1 MIKLFNRFKDYLLN
15 TEKSFEE
22 RIFVLLTVIAISSVF
37 VALVGD
43 ILTGE
48 NILEIVFLVGVMV
61 IVPIIT
67 YTSVTRG
74 RVKLGV
80 RLIVAGLVFVINP
93 AIFFFGGGVEGGG
106 VVWVMFSYLYIG
118 LVLTGRWRTIMLILL
133 TGMAIFENVID
144 YYFPNTVHTHSDF
157 MFHVDQLISIVLVGV
172 VCFVMVTFQNRLF
185 MEENRHARE
194 EADRVE
200 ELNRSQ
206 NRFFSSMSHEIRTPI
221 NTILGLN
228 EIILRQPDASEE
240 ILRDAGNIEGAG
252 KLLLSLI
259 NDILDFSKMEAGRM
273 EIVPV
278 DYRVGDMI
286 SEIVNMIW
294 LRANEKGLE
303 FTVDID
309 PEVPSVLYGDE
320 VRIKQVLINLLNN
333 AVKYTREGSV
343 GLHIECDETGENK
356 VMLKISV
363 TDTGIGIKQDAIP
376 HLFDAFQRIDM
387 EKNRYIEGTGL
398 GLSIV
403 KQLVELMGGKVT
415 VNSVYTE
422 GSTFTVTLEQTV
434 SDSKAVGDINIA
446 NYGNSRVYKEYKA
459 GFSAPGA
466 VVLIVDDN
474 ELNLEV
480 ESKLLLGTDVV
491 VDTAV
496 SGAEALRKTLTRRYD
511 VILMDHYMP
520 EMDGIEALKAIR
532 AQTGGLNRDVP
543 VIVLTANAGSEN
555 RELYNAAGFDG
566 YLIKPVSGSRLQ
578 DMLLKHIPVEKLA
591 YGADNRNIQDEIST
605 AKGYIRKIPVLITAS
620 STSDIPEAV
629 IKQLRLDIIPFS
641 ICTKDG
647 TFRDYF
653 EMGGDELINYI
664 QNGGEAISKAPEIS
678 DYTEFF
684 GRMLRKAHQVIHIA
698 ISTSMSVEY
707 ERATEAARSFENVTV
722 VNSEGLSC
730 AAGMLV
736 MIAYRLAQQ
745 NQPAERI
752 VEELNEIKKHIHCS
766 FIIGSTEIMAN
777 RGYISERVHNIAKM
791 LELRPALGVKDD
803 KMSIMGFWMGS
814 REHAFEKYIHKALP
828 LRSDPD
834 KDVMF
839 VAYADLTEDEIEM
852 IERTIRRR
860 YDFEHIVFKQITA
873 AVTTNCGP
881 GSFGI
886 LYMDNCGKDYKLG
899 ALLPKEKETVE
910 IQHAAEET
918 DDALWAVEEAE
929 SAIVVTA
936 DRNDDVSTA
945 KRWCDGI
952 EGIDAD
958 AGIHNSGSE
967 ETYRTVIGIFRDS
980 IDEYAAELDGF
991 YASDDWENYTIKV
1004 HALKSSAR
1012 LAGANSLADEAQM
1025 LENAGKEED
1034 TEYIKE
1040 HHEAFVREY
1049 RSFKERLDPVVSG
1062 LADNEPDEVKGD
1074 GPVADREIIELV
1086 YEAVKQGAKDMDY
1099 DVIESAFAEVEGY
1112 IIPKEEEEKFSLIK
1126 EKSERFDYE
1135 GILEILD

>member
-1 MIKLFNRFKDYLLN
+1 MKLFNRLKAYLLD

-22 RIFVLLTVIAISSVF
+22 RIFVLLTIIAISSVF
-37 VALVGD
+37 IALAGD

-48 NILEIVFLVGVMV
+48 NVLEIVFLTGVII
-61 IVPIIT
+61 IVPMIT
-67 YTSVTRG
+67 YMSVTKG

-118 LVLTGRWRTIMLILL
+118 LVLTGKWRTIMLILL
-133 TGMAIFENVID
+133 TGMAVFENVID
-144 YYFPNTVHTHSDF
+144 YYFPNTVHNHSEF

-185 MEENRHARE
+185 KEENRHAKE
-194 EADRVE
+194 EAARAE

-240 ILRDAGNIEGAG
+240 IMRDAGNIEGAG
-252 KLLLSLI
+252 KMLLSLI
-259 NDILDFSKMEAGRM
+259 NDILDFSKIEAGSM

-278 DYRVGDMI
+278 DYRVGDML

-303 FTVDID
+303 FSVDVD

-320 VRIKQVLINLLNN
+320 VRIKQILINLLNN

-343 GLHIECDETGENK
+343 GLHIESDETGENK
-356 VMLKISV
+356 VMLKIAVS
-363 TDTGIGIKQDAIP
+363 DTGIGIKQDAIP
-376 HLFDAFQRIDM
+376 HLFDAFQRMDM

-422 GSTFTVTLEQTV
+422 GSTFTVSIEQTV

-446 NYGNSRVYKEYKA
+446 NYGKGRAYKKYKA

-466 VVLIVDDN
+466 AVLIVDDN
-474 ELNLEV
+474 KLNLEV
-480 ESKLLLGTDVV
+480 ESKLLDGTDVV

-496 SGAEALRKTLTRRYD
+496 SGAEALRKTLLRHYD
-511 VILMDHYMP
+511 VILMDHFMP
-520 EMDGIEALKAIR
+520 EMDGIEALKAMR

-543 VIVLTANAGSEN
+543 VVVLTANAGSEN

-578 DMLLKHIPVEKLA
+578 EMLLKHIPAEKLA
-591 YGADNRNIQDEIST
+591 YRADNRDIQDEIST
-605 AKGYIRKIPVLITAS
+605 AKGYIRKIPVLITAG
-620 STSDIPEAV
+620 STIDIPEAV

-641 ICTKDG
+641 IKTESG

-653 EMGGDELINYI
+653 EMGADEIIYYM
-664 QNGGEAISKAPEIS
+664 QNGGEAESMPPEVA

-698 ISTSMSVEY
+698 ISPCMSDEY
-707 ERATEAARSFENVTV
+707 ERATEAARSFENVSV
-722 VNSEGLSC
+722 VNSEGLSS
-730 AAGMLV
+730 ATGLLV

-745 NQPAERI
+745 NQSADRI
-752 VEELNEIKKHIHCS
+752 VEELNEVKKHIHCT
-766 FIIGSTEIMAN
+766 FIINSTENMAS
-777 RGYISERVHNIAKM
+777 RGFISERVHNITKM
-791 LELRPALGVKDD
+791 LELRPAIRVKDD

-814 REHAFEKYIHKALP
+814 RKRAFERYILKALP
-828 LRSDPD
+828 PAADPNR
-834 KDVMF
+834 DVLF
-839 VAYADLTEDEIEM
+839 VAYADLTEDEIGM
-852 IERTIRRR
+852 IEHTIRRR
-860 YDFEHIVFKQITA
+860 FDFDHIVFKQTSA
-873 AVTTNCGP
+873 AVTANCGP
-881 GSFGI
+881 GSFGL
-886 LYMDNCGKDYKLG
+886 LYMDNCGKDYKLQ
-899 ALLPKEKETVE
+899 ALLPKEKDETAGIQYAAVE
-910 IQHAAEET
+910 TEAVP
-918 DDALWAVEEAE
+918 DALNV
-929 SAIVVTA
+929 
-936 DRNDDVSTA
+936 DVSGES
-945 KRWCDGI
+945 RWCDGI

-958 AGIHNSGSE
+958 TGIHNSGSE
-967 ETYRTVIGIFRDS
+967 DTYKTVLSIFRET
-980 IDEYAAELDGF
+980 IDD
-991 YASDDWENYTIKV
+991 YASEIDGYYNSEDWENYTIKV
-1004 HALKSSAR
+1004 HALKSSAK
-1012 LAGANSLADEAQM
+1012 LAGALSLADEAM
-1025 LENAGKEED
+1025 RLENAGKGGD
-1034 TEYIKE
+1034 IDYIKA
-1040 HHEAFVREY
+1040 HNEAFVSEY
-1049 RSFKERLDPVVSG
+1049 RGFKEKLDPVILKTSG
-1062 LADNEPDEVKGD
+1062 AEEEDAKEG
-1074 GPVADREIIELV
+1074 GTVADREVIKLV
-1086 YEAVKQGAKDMDY
+1086 YEAVKQGAQDMDY
-1099 DVIESAFAEVEGY
+1099 DAIESAFAELEGY
-1112 IIPKEEEEKFSLIK
+1112 VIPKEEEEKFGLIK
-1126 EKSERFDYE
+1126 DKSERFDYE
-1135 GILEILD
+1135 GILEILDEKTI